1 MRRIS
6 QKFHNVADM
15 KKRMFSFG
23 HCPNYLSLPPH
34 FGQLVP
40 LFLDVKNDVLASI
53 TEQSKDDYDND
64 VSDNCDHNFGTFD
77 DFGVKNDQKV
87 SNNMILMSKYKGK
100 HGGKKGQK
108 IRAWVDPTPLIRA
121 IPERKRFFSIDV
133 FPYQIHWNNWKSL
146 IAPPADH
153 RSSAPLLGP
162 RQTGPESKSFP
173 APSVKKTSAASTCVS
188 PLPVGRSPVQGRHQ
202 PRVPRWS
209 SAWSRALPTERS
221 WRWEE
226 VFTSGN

>member
-1 MRRIS
+1 MKLKPRPGCRQSPHRGQGRR
-6 QKFHNVADM
+6 FLL
-15 KKRMFSFG
+15 
-23 HCPNYLSLPPH
+23 CTLSCLDPSLQPH
-34 FGQLVP
+34 FTRRGGTVLPVMMVGPTKFPSGYSGTDTFLVT
-40 LFLDVKNDVLASI
+40 S
-53 TEQSKDDYDND
+53 
-64 VSDNCDHNFGTFD
+64 
-77 DFGVKNDQKV
+77 
-87 SNNMILMSKYKGK
+87 
-100 HGGKKGQK
+100 
-108 IRAWVDPTPLIRA
+108 VDR
-121 IPERKRFFSIDV
+121 EKEV
-133 FPYQIHWNNWKSL
+133 VCYQIHWNNWKSL
-146 IAPPADH
+146 IDPPADH

-188 PLPVGRSPVQGRHQ
+188 PLPVGRSPVRGRHQ